1 VPSAA
6 ALAPGTRV
14 IIIDA
19 ATGAVTE
26 EDSARSGSDY
36 RTTNHAPRRTSTM
49 CKTVYHT
56 LLTHANLVVICER
69 SQKCLRN
76 LSLLL
81 SLSILSMAFGSPV
94 NEVSRGI
101 FYTICERSQKYV
113 L

>member
-1 VPSAA
+1 
-6 ALAPGTRV
+6 
-14 IIIDA
+14 
-19 ATGAVTE
+19 
-26 EDSARSGSDY
+26 
-36 RTTNHAPRRTSTM
+36 M